1 MSLAEKRKKRVYRNL
16 FFISLV
22 LLVIAV
28 FLYTK
33 DYVSK
38 EETHIDDELIS
49 TLQFK
54 ELEEELQLINRLRKL
69 DNQLLFEDNY
79 QSTLEDLK
87 ALLQKN
93 DIKEQKLID
102 EISNRIE
109 YVKNL
114 IEDQKENEL
123 SRINLRNQLVR
134 QDKIIDSLNTSK
146 DSISL
151 NIKQSELFNQRK
163 IDSLTDLLKKKNE
176 LLKLK
181 ETVKVISFKNTNGNT
196 IRYLGETQQDQ
207 ANGNGVGIWDTGS
220 IYRGEWKEN
229 KRHGVGE
236 FEWKDGQKYE
246 GDFQAGERTGK
257 GTYYWPSGEKYIGDF
272 KNNKRH
278 GNGVFYDPDGNVKFD
293 GSWKNDKYQGK

>member
-33 DYVSK
+33 DYFSK

-196 IRYLGETQQDQ
+196 IRYLGETKQDQ

-229 KRHGVGE
+229 QRHGVGE

>member
-151 NIKQSELFNQRK
+151 NIKQSKLFNQRK

>member
-16 FFISLV
+16 FFISLM
-22 LLVIAV
+22 LLVIAI

-151 NIKQSELFNQRK
+151 NIKQSKLFNQRK

>member
-93 DIKEQKLID
+93 DIKEQELID

-163 IDSLTDLLKKKNE
+163 IDSLTGLLKKKNE

-257 GTYYWPSGEKYIGDF
+257 GTYYWPSGEKYVGDF

>member
-151 NIKQSELFNQRK
+151 NIKQSKLFNQRK

-246 GDFQAGERTGK
+246 GDFIAGERTGK
-257 GTYYWPSGEKYIGDF
+257 GTYYWPSGEKYVGDF

>member
-109 YVKNL
+109 YVENL

>member
-22 LLVIAV
+22 LSVIAI

-38 EETHIDDELIS
+38 EETNTDKELIS

-54 ELEEELQLINRLRKL
+54 EIEEELQLLNDLRKI

-93 DIKEQKLID
+93 KIKQLKLID
-102 EISNRIE
+102 EISNRIQ

-123 SRINLRNQLVR
+123 SRISLRNQLLK
-134 QDKIIDSLNTSK
+134 QDKQIDSLYKFK
-146 DSISL
+146 DSL
-151 NIKQSELFNQRK
+151 NLTVNQSKLEYQRK
-163 IDSLTDLLKKKNE
+163 IDSLSVQLKKKSE
-176 LLKLK
+176 LLNLK
-181 ETVKVISFKNTNGNT
+181 ETVKIISFKNTNGNT
-196 IRYLGETQQDQ
+196 IRYLGETYEEQ
-207 ANGNGVGIWDTGS
+207 ANGNGIGIWDTSS
-220 IYRGEWKEN
+220 IYKGEWKNN
-229 KRHGVGE
+229 KRHGQGE
-236 FEWKDGQKYE
+236 FEWSDGQRYIGQFVE
-246 GDFQAGERTGK
+246 GQRTGE
-257 GTYYWPSGEKYIGDF
+257 GEYYWPSGEKYVGSF
-272 KNNKRH
+272 KENKRH
-278 GNGVFYDPDGNVKFD
+278 GKGVFYDPDGNIKFD
-293 GSWKNDKYQGK
+293 GEWKNDKFKAK

>member
-1 MSLAEKRKKRVYRNL
+1 MSLEEKRKKRVYRNL
-16 FFISLV
+16 FFISL
-22 LLVIAV
+22 LLLAVAV
-28 FLYTK
+28 FLNTE
-33 DYVSK
+33 DYFSK
-38 EETHIDDELIS
+38 EETHIDDELKSLIQS
-49 TLQFK
+49 K
-54 ELEEELQLINRLRKL
+54 ELEAEIQFLNDLRKL

-79 QSTLEDLK
+79 KATLQDLEI
-87 ALLQKN
+87 LLQELGNQNQQLSGEVK
-93 DIKEQKLID
+93 
-102 EISNRIE
+102 NRIQ

-123 SRINLRNQLVR
+123 SRISLRNQLVR

-146 DSISL
+146 DSILL

-163 IDSLTDLLKKKNE
+163 IDSLTGLLKKKSE
-176 LLKLK
+176 LLNLK

-207 ANGNGVGIWDTGS
+207 ANGNGVGIWNTGS

-229 KRHGVGE
+229 KRHGVGV
-236 FEWKDGQKYE
+236 FEWADGQKYE
-246 GDFQAGERTGK
+246 GDFIAGERTGK
-257 GTYYWPSGEKYIGDF
+257 GTYYWPSGEKYVGDF

-278 GNGVFYDPDGNVKFD
+278 GNGVFYDPDGNMKFD

>member
-109 YVKNL
+109 YVENL

-151 NIKQSELFNQRK
+151 NIKQSKLFNQRK